1 VESDARL
8 IVQGDYCTFK
18 EILSR
23 FQYMRHI
30 TVIPER
36 SRSGSVSGLPCATQ
50 ALIPRMQD
58 SVQCVLDG
66 RLIRIP
72 FTPSSAYRPTT
83 TVLQYLRSLPGH
95 RGAKEGCAEGDCG
108 ACTVVLA
115 EESAPGALTYSAVD
129 SCLVFLPM
137 VHGKHLITVENLR
150 DKDGALH
157 PVQRALV
164 ALHGSQ
170 CGFCTPGI
178 VMSLFA
184 LYKSGDTPDRA
195 SVVDALAGN
204 LCRCTGYRSVIEAAL
219 EACAGDRRDHFTDEE
234 TAVCSLLGT
243 IPRETLFLNTGAQ
256 RYCRPSTLE
265 EALAYR
271 AEHPEA
277 LVLCGAT
284 DVALR
289 VTKKHEQLSSI
300 LDLSGIPSLRTVC
313 AEAGTLAIGSAVTLQ
328 DLLTATR
335 EACEPLGDMLG
346 VFGSRQIRSMATLG
360 GNLGTA
366 SPVSDTLPVLLA
378 LQAGVRLEKSGQWRM
393 VAVENFVTGYRH
405 TACGK
410 NELITSI
417 VIPEIPKGTIVR
429 SYKISRRRDMDI
441 SSVSACF
448 RLALDGTEH
457 VSSTVLAF
465 GGMAA
470 TVGRARHVEAAL
482 QGSRWTRDNVVT
494 AAKELAKD
502 FVPLSDV
509 RGSAS
514 FRMTIA
520 RNLLLRFWEDVHTG
534 VAAGGEKREA

>member
-1 VESDARL
+1 M
-8 IVQGDYCTFK
+8 C
-18 EILSR
+18 
-23 FQYMRHI
+23 
-30 TVIPER
+30 
-36 SRSGSVSGLPCATQ
+36 CATQ

-83 TVLQYLRSLPGH
+83 TVLQYLRALPGH

-115 EESAPGALTYSAVD
+115 EESAPGTLTYCAAD
-129 SCLVFLPM
+129 SCLLFLPM
-137 VHGKHLITVENLR
+137 VHGKQLITVENLR
-150 DKDGALH
+150 DTDGALH

-184 LYKSGDTPDRA
+184 LFKSGDTPDRA
-195 SVVDALAGN
+195 SVVDALVGN
-204 LCRCTGYRSVIEAAL
+204 LCRCTGYRSVIDAAL
-219 EACAGDRRDHFTDEE
+219 EACAGDRHDQFTDGE
-234 TAVCSLLGT
+234 TAVCSLLRT
-243 IPRETLFLNTGAQ
+243 IPRETLLLNTGSQ
-256 RYCRPSTLE
+256 RYCRPSTLG

-289 VTKKHEQLSSI
+289 VTKKHEHLSSL
-300 LDLSGIPSLRTVC
+300 LDLSGIPELRTVRG
-313 AEAGTLAIGSAVTLQ
+313 EGETLAIGSAVTLQ
-328 DLLTATR
+328 ELLIASR
-335 EACEPLGDMLG
+335 EVCAPLGDMLV

-378 LQAGVRLEKSGQWRM
+378 LKAGVRLEKFGEWRM
-393 VAVENFVTGYRH
+393 VPLEDFVTGYRQ

-410 NELITSI
+410 DELITSI
-417 VIPEIPKGTIVR
+417 VIPGIPEGTNVR

-448 RLALDGTEH
+448 RLTLDASGN

-470 TVGRARHVEAAL
+470 TVGRARHVEALL
-482 QGSRWTRDNVVT
+482 QGAPWTHNSVVT
-494 AAKELAKD
+494 AVKELAKD
-502 FVPLSDV
+502 FAPITDV

-514 FRMTIA
+514 FRMTVA
-520 RNLLLRFWEDVHTG
+520 RNLLLQFWEDVHTG
-534 VAAGGEKREA
+534 VATGGGRVEA

>member
-1 VESDARL
+1 
-8 IVQGDYCTFK
+8 
-18 EILSR
+18 
-23 FQYMRHI
+23 
-30 TVIPER
+30 
-36 SRSGSVSGLPCATQ
+36 
-50 ALIPRMQD
+50 
-58 SVQCVLDG
+58 
-66 RLIRIP
+66 
-72 FTPSSAYRPTT
+72 
-83 TVLQYLRSLPGH
+83 
-95 RGAKEGCAEGDCG
+95 
-108 ACTVVLA
+108 VVLA
-115 EESAPGALTYSAVD
+115 EESAPGTLTYYAVD
-129 SCLVFLPM
+129 SCLLFLPM
-137 VHGKHLITVENLR
+137 VHGKQLITVENLR

-184 LYKSGDTPDRA
+184 LFKSEDTPDRA
-195 SVVDALAGN
+195 SVVDALSGN
-204 LCRCTGYRSVIEAAL
+204 LCRCTGYRSVIDAAL
-219 EACAGDRRDHFTDEE
+219 EACAGDKHDQFTDEE
-234 TAVCSLLGT
+234 TAVCTLLRK

-256 RYCRPSTLE
+256 QYCRPSTLE

-289 VTKKHEQLSSI
+289 VTKKHEHLSSL
-300 LDLSGIPSLRTVC
+300 LDLSGIHHLRTVR
-313 AEAGTLAIGSAVTLQ
+313 AEGETLTIGTAVTLQ
-328 DLLTATR
+328 DLLGATR
-335 EACEPLGDMLG
+335 EACLPLGDMLG

-366 SPVSDTLPVLLA
+366 SPISDTLPVLLA
-378 LQAGVRLEKSGQWRM
+378 LKASVRLEKSGEWRM
-393 VAVENFVTGYRH
+393 VPVESFVSGYRQ
-405 TACGK
+405 TVCET

-417 VIPEIPKGTIVR
+417 VIPEIPKDTLVR
-429 SYKISRRRDMDI
+429 SYKVSRRRDMDI

-448 RLALDGTEH
+448 RLTLDASGN

-470 TVGRARHVEAAL
+470 TVGRARHVEAVL
-482 QGSRWTRDNVVT
+482 EGSRWTRNSVVT
-494 AAKELAKD
+494 AAKELVND
-502 FVPLSDV
+502 FAPLSDV

-514 FRMTIA
+514 FRMTVA

-534 VAAGGEKREA
+534 VAAGGEKGEA

>member
-1 VESDARL
+1 
-8 IVQGDYCTFK
+8 
-18 EILSR
+18 
-23 FQYMRHI
+23 
-30 TVIPER
+30 
-36 SRSGSVSGLPCATQ
+36 
-50 ALIPRMQD
+50 MQD

-72 FTPSSAYRPTT
+72 FAPSSAYRPTT

-115 EESAPGALTYSAVD
+115 EESTPGALTYSAVD

-137 VHGKHLITVENLR
+137 VHGKQLITVENLR

-184 LYKSGDTPDRA
+184 LYKRGETPDRA
-195 SVVDALAGN
+195 SVVDALSGN
-204 LCRCTGYRSVIEAAL
+204 LCRCTGYRSVIDAAL
-219 EACAGDRRDHFTDEE
+219 EACAGDRHDHFTDEE
-234 TAVCSLLGT
+234 ASVCTLLRT
-243 IPRETLFLNTGAQ
+243 IPRETLFLNAGSQ
-256 RYCRPSTLE
+256 RYCRPSRLE
-265 EALAYR
+265 DALEYR
-271 AEHPEA
+271 AEHPDA

-289 VTKKHEQLSSI
+289 ITKKHEHLSSL
-300 LDLSGIPSLRTVC
+300 LDLSGIPRLRTVR
-313 AEAGTLAIGSAVTLQ
+313 AEAKTLAIGAAVTLQ
-328 DLLTATR
+328 DILIAAR
-335 EACEPLGDMLG
+335 EACVPLGDMLG

-366 SPVSDTLPVLLA
+366 SPISDTLPVLLA
-378 LQAGVRLEKSGQWRM
+378 LKAGVRLEKSGTSRM
-393 VAVENFVTGYRH
+393 VPVESFVTGYRQ
-405 TACGK
+405 TVCETD
-410 NELITSI
+410 ELITSI
-417 VIPEIPKGTIVR
+417 VIPEIPEGTVVR

-448 RLALDGTEH
+448 RLTLDGSGS
-457 VSSTVLAF
+457 VSSTILAF

-482 QGSRWTRDNVVT
+482 QGSRWTRNSVVT
-494 AAKELAKD
+494 AAKELAND

-509 RGSAS
+509 RGSAN
-514 FRMTIA
+514 FRMTVA
-520 RNLLLRFWEDVHTG
+520 RNLLLRFWEDVPTG
-534 VAAGGEKREA
+534 VATGGEKVEA